1 MIKAILI
8 SLIIVFIFKT
18 QTVFSKNILYDVN
31 NISVTGEIKTNLD
44 REKLIETALQKAFLK
59 FINKILLNED
69 IRKISNTDTKIIK
82 NLVFSYQIF
91 NNQIDQ
97 NKQNIL
103 TINIKFDQKKFNKFL
118 ASKGISYAD
127 VSDISLKVLPIFVK
141 DKEVF
146 LYSDNFFYKNWKK
159 NGEKNN
165 ELVKYNL
172 ALEDIEKL
180 DYINR
185 NKENLEVVNG
195 KILFSDYANEN
206 TALILIY
213 FSENKLRSYIKTFI
227 QKKEINKNI
236 ELNFT
241 LNDPEGSYI
250 QAIEKIKNEITQIWK
265 SQNLIDIN
273 TPSFLDFTL
282 EIRNTNDYLK
292 ITNILNN
299 IDIVDNFRV
308 IELSK
313 EHAKLRVKYNGKI
326 MQIKNKLNV
335 QNIEVSIEDNEW
347 KLRFN

>member
-8 SLIIVFIFKT
+8 SLIIVFIFET

-44 REKLIETALQKAFLK
+44 REKLIETALKKAFLK

-69 IRKISNTDTKIIK
+69 IRKISDTNIKVIK

-91 NNQIDQ
+91 NNQINQ

-103 TINIKFDQKKFNKFL
+103 TVNIKFDQKKINNFL
-118 ASKGISYAD
+118 ALKGISYAD
-127 VSDISLKVLPIFVK
+127 VSDISLKIFPVFIK

-146 LYSDNFFYKNWKK
+146 IYSDNFFYKNWI
-159 NGEKNN
+159 NEEKNN
-165 ELVKYNL
+165 ELIKYNL

-180 DYINR
+180 EYINR
-185 NKENLEVVNG
+185 NKENLETINN
-195 KILFSDYANEN
+195 KILFSDFANEN
-206 TALILIY
+206 SAFILIY

-227 QKKEINKNI
+227 QKKEVNRNI
-236 ELNFT
+236 DLNF
-241 LNDPEGSYI
+241 NPGDPDSSYV

-273 TPSFLDFTL
+273 TPSFLDFVL
-282 EIRNTNDYLK
+282 EIKNTNDYLK

-308 IELSK
+308 MELTK
-313 EHAKLRVKYNGKI
+313 DFAKLRIKYNGKI
-326 MQIKNKLNV
+326 IQIKNKLNV
-335 QNIEVSIEDNEW
+335 QNINVNIEDNEW